1 MVPFSV
7 LIGINKKHLNSP
19 SVFYI
24 MSLDLSTVPAF
35 VSREQMGDLA
45 ILSFNVSNS
54 YEMPVELIRSQ
65 TSQFQTALSF
75 AAKLIERENSLIN
88 EFTRDS
94 MFSEYLKDIN
104 TTHSQEVLNAE
115 KKSLSELAPLL
126 QKISEMERSTA
137 ELLSEQRRDYE
148 QQIKGLQK
156 ANKAAESESV
166 TLRAELEAT
175 LQKDIKAQK
184 KRIAELES
192 DVTRLTRA
200 ETSVRDQCKAE
211 SDRLIATIEEK
222 NAKILH
228 VKEEALSAR
237 EQKVLLKEKDL
248 ETKAKR
254 QASSSLR
261 GQDGEHFF
269 ASITKEKMNWTL
281 TKAPTH
287 SCDYSSTILGS
298 LVFFEVKNYTTV
310 IPQKEVVKFLSD
322 MKSHPEALVGVF
334 ISLNTGIAGKT
345 IPITIDWINRSQ
357 CAVYIQAC
365 ADLDIDHVLSFIEQ
379 IIRIVGIFNSS
390 LTVNES
396 EEPIFQQRIDQAK
409 VFLEKMV
416 TRLTKLIT
424 KLGVDKKQHLALI
437 EANSQNTISE
447 LKYQITDL
455 STTINIMMGAQE
467 SGSDELDQEESE
479 APVKKSPRKK

>member
-1 MVPFSV
+1 MSNY
-7 LIGINKKHLNSP
+7 LYLNSP
-19 SVFYI
+19 SVVYT
-24 MSLDLSTVPAF
+24 MSLDLSTLPAF
-35 VSREQMGDLA
+35 ISREQTGDLA
-45 ILSFNVSNS
+45 ILSFNISNS
-54 YEMPVELIRSQ
+54 YEMPVELVRSQ
-65 TSQFQTALSF
+65 ISQFQIALSF

-94 MFSEYLKDIN
+94 MFSEYLKDI
-104 TTHSQEVLNAE
+104 TKAHSQEVLNAE

-126 QKISEMERSTA
+126 QKISEIERAAA
-137 ELLSEQRRDYE
+137 EQISELRRDYE

-156 ANKAAESESV
+156 ANKAAESESA
-166 TLRAELEAT
+166 TIRAELEAT
-175 LQKDIKAQK
+175 LQKDLKMQK
-184 KRIAELES
+184 KRIVELES

-200 ETSVRDQCKAE
+200 ESSVRDQCKAE

-228 VKEEALSAR
+228 VKEEALAAR
-237 EQKVLLKEKDL
+237 EQKVILKEKDL

-254 QASSSLR
+254 QTSSSLR

-322 MKSHPEALVGVF
+322 MKSHPEALVGIF

-345 IPITIDWINRSQ
+345 VPITIDWINRSQ
-357 CAVYIQAC
+357 CVVYIQSC

-390 LTVNES
+390 LTVTES

-437 EANSQNTISE
+437 EANAQNTISE

-455 STTINIMMGAQE
+455 STTINLMMGTQE
-467 SGSDELDQEESE
+467 SVSDNIAEEEKSE
-479 APVKKSPRKK
+479 APLKKSPRKK

>member
-1 MVPFSV
+1 
-7 LIGINKKHLNSP
+7 
-19 SVFYI
+19 

-35 VSREQMGDLA
+35 VSREQTGDLA

-54 YEMPVELIRSQ
+54 YDMPVELVRSSI
-65 TSQFQTALSF
+65 SQFQIALSF
-75 AAKLIERENSLIN
+75 AAKLIERENSLTN

-94 MFSEYLKDIN
+94 MFSEYLKDI
-104 TTHSQEVLNAE
+104 TKAHSQDVLNAE
-115 KKSLSELAPLL
+115 KKSLSELGPLL
-126 QKISEMERSTA
+126 QKISEMERTGA
-137 ELLSEQRRDYE
+137 EQISELRRDYE

-156 ANKAAESESV
+156 TNKAAESESA

-175 LQKDIKAQK
+175 LQKDLKLQK

-200 ETSVRDQCKAE
+200 ESSVRDQCKAE

-228 VKEEALSAR
+228 VKEEALAAR

-269 ASITKEKMNWTL
+269 ASITKEKMNWAL

-287 SCDYSSTILGS
+287 SCDYSSTILGT

-357 CAVYIQAC
+357 CVLYIQSC

-390 LTVNES
+390 LTVTES

-437 EANSQNTISE
+437 EANAQNTVSE

-455 STTINIMMGAQE
+455 STTINIMMGTQE
-467 SGSDELDQEESE
+467 SASNEIDEEEKSE
-479 APVKKSPRKK
+479 VPLKKSPRKK

>member
-1 MVPFSV
+1 
-7 LIGINKKHLNSP
+7 
-19 SVFYI
+19 

-54 YEMPVELIRSQ
+54 YEMPVELVRSSI
-65 TSQFQTALSF
+65 SQFQTALSF
-75 AAKLIERENSLIN
+75 AAKLIERENSLTN

-94 MFSEYLKDIN
+94 MFAEYLKDI
-104 TTHSQEVLNAE
+104 TKAHSQEVLSAE
-115 KKSLSELAPLL
+115 KKSLSELGPLL
-126 QKISEMERSTA
+126 QKISEIERAAA
-137 ELLSEQRRDYE
+137 EQISELRRDYE

-156 ANKAAESESV
+156 ANKAAESESA

-175 LQKDIKAQK
+175 LQKDLKLQK

-200 ETSVRDQCKAE
+200 ESSVRDQCKAE

-228 VKEEALSAR
+228 VKEEALAAR

-334 ISLNTGIAGKT
+334 ISLNTGIAGKSST
-345 IPITIDWINRSQ
+345 VPITIDWINRSQ
-357 CAVYIQAC
+357 CVVYIQSC

-390 LTVNES
+390 ITVTES

-437 EANSQNTISE
+437 EANAQNTISE

-455 STTINIMMGAQE
+455 STTINIMLGTQE
-467 SGSDELDQEESE
+467 SAFNYIEEEQEKSE
-479 APVKKSPRKK
+479 VPLKKSPRKK

>member
-1 MVPFSV
+1 
-7 LIGINKKHLNSP
+7 
-19 SVFYI
+19 
-24 MSLDLSTVPAF
+24 
-35 VSREQMGDLA
+35 
-45 ILSFNVSNS
+45 
-54 YEMPVELIRSQ
+54 
-65 TSQFQTALSF
+65 
-75 AAKLIERENSLIN
+75 
-88 EFTRDS
+88 
-94 MFSEYLKDIN
+94 
-104 TTHSQEVLNAE
+104 
-115 KKSLSELAPLL
+115 
-126 QKISEMERSTA
+126 MERSTA

-148 QQIKGLQK
+148 QQIKVLQK
-156 ANKAAESESV
+156 AAKTAESESV
-166 TLRAELEAT
+166 CLRTELEAT
-175 LQKDIKAQK
+175 LQKDLKAQK

-228 VKEEALSAR
+228 VKEEALAAR

-248 ETKAKR
+248 DVKAKR
-254 QASSSLR
+254 QVSSSLR

-322 MKSHPEALVGVF
+322 MKSHPEALVGIF
-334 ISLNTGIAGKT
+334 ISLNTGIAGKSST
-345 IPITIDWINRSQ
+345 VPITIDWINRSQ
-357 CAVYIQAC
+357 CVLYIQAC

-379 IIRIVGIFNSS
+379 IVRIVGIFNSS

-455 STTINIMMGAQE
+455 STTINIMMGTQD
-467 SGSDELDQEESE
+467 SGSEELDQEESE

>member
-1 MVPFSV
+1 
-7 LIGINKKHLNSP
+7 
-19 SVFYI
+19 

-54 YEMPVELIRSQ
+54 YEMPVELIRAQ

-75 AAKLIERENSLIN
+75 AAKLIERENSLTN

-94 MFSEYLKDIN
+94 IFSEYLKDI
-104 TTHSQEVLNAE
+104 TKAHSQEVLNAE

-126 QKISEMERSTA
+126 QKISEIEKSTA
-137 ELLSEQRRDYE
+137 ELLSEQRREYE

-156 ANKAAESESV
+156 ASKAAESESA

-175 LQKDIKAQK
+175 LQKDLKAQK

-192 DVTRLTRA
+192 DVIRLTRA
-200 ETSVRDQCKAE
+200 ETGVRDQCKAE

-222 NAKILH
+222 NTKILH

-298 LVFFEVKNYTTV
+298 LVFFEVKNYTTI

-322 MKSHPEALVGVF
+322 MKSHPEALLGVF
-334 ISLNTGIAGKT
+334 ISLNTGIAGKSST
-345 IPITIDWINRSQ
+345 APITIDWINRSQ
-357 CAVYIQAC
+357 CVVYIQSC
-365 ADLDIDHVLSFIEQ
+365 ADLDFDHVLSFIEQ
-379 IIRIVGIFNSS
+379 IVRIVGIFNSS
-390 LTVNES
+390 LTVTES

-455 STTINIMMGAQE
+455 TTTINIMMGTQE
-467 SGSDELDQEESE
+467 SGSEELDQEESE

>member
-1 MVPFSV
+1 MSNY
-7 LIGINKKHLNSP
+7 LYLNSP
-19 SVFYI
+19 SVVYT
-24 MSLDLSTVPAF
+24 MSLDLSTLPAF
-35 VSREQMGDLA
+35 ISREQTGDLA
-45 ILSFNVSNS
+45 ILSFNISNS
-54 YEMPVELIRSQ
+54 YEMPVELVRSQ
-65 TSQFQTALSF
+65 ISQFQIALSF

-94 MFSEYLKDIN
+94 MFSEYLKDI
-104 TTHSQEVLNAE
+104 TKAHSQEVLNAE

-126 QKISEMERSTA
+126 QKISEIERAAA
-137 ELLSEQRRDYE
+137 EQISELRRDYE

-156 ANKAAESESV
+156 ANKAAESESA
-166 TLRAELEAT
+166 TIRAELEAT
-175 LQKDIKAQK
+175 LQKDLKMQK
-184 KRIAELES
+184 KRIVELES

-200 ETSVRDQCKAE
+200 ESSVRDQCKAE

-228 VKEEALSAR
+228 VKEEALAAR
-237 EQKVLLKEKDL
+237 EQKVILKEKDL

-254 QASSSLR
+254 QTSSSLR

-322 MKSHPEALVGVF
+322 MKSHPEALVGIF

-345 IPITIDWINRSQ
+345 VPITIDWINRSQ
-357 CAVYIQAC
+357 CVVYIQSC

-390 LTVNES
+390 LTVTES

-437 EANSQNTISE
+437 EANALNTISE

-455 STTINIMMGAQE
+455 STTINLMMGTQE
-467 SGSDELDQEESE
+467 SVSDNIAEEEKSE
-479 APVKKSPRKK
+479 APLKKSPRKK